1 MKSAQYYFKIGL
13 FVLTSLVVVLGLII
27 VIGGT
32 HLFSK
37 TMYVETYFN
46 ESVQG
51 LTEGSYVKYRGINI
65 GRVKKIRFAQQEY
78 PQASNHIKSSRYIYV
93 LLAINSSF
101 LTDIPKSTFKQDV
114 AKQVHKG
121 LRARLNVQD
130 LTGSAYIQL
139 TYLDKSDTTKTLPI
153 YWQPEYAYIPSTPST
168 FSRLTDS
175 VQNIL
180 KGLQGVDFQRFFKEG
195 QSAMKNTSELVQHLN
210 DQLGNDQN
218 QITGILHNLNA
229 TSQQMRHLV
238 NDMRH
243 APAGTMLRKPQSMP
257 PRASSPN

>member
-37 TMYVETYFN
+37 TIYVETYFN

-65 GRVKKIRFAQQEY
+65 GRVQKIRFAQQEY
-78 PQASNHIKSSRYIYV
+78 PQASNHLKSSRYIYV

-101 LTDIPKSTFKQDV
+101 LTDIPKSTFKRDV
-114 AKQVHKG
+114 AKQVKQG
-121 LRARLNVQD
+121 LRTRLNVQD
-130 LTGSAYIQL
+130 LTGSAYVQL
-139 TYLDKSDTTKTLPI
+139 TYLDNPDAKTLPI
-153 YWQPEYAYIPSTPST
+153 VWQPEYAYIPSTPST

-180 KGLQGVDFQRFFKEG
+180 KGLQGVNFQKFFKEG

-229 TSQQMRHLV
+229 TSQQMRHFI
-238 NDMRH
+238 NDLRH
-243 APAGTMLRKPQSMP
+243 APAGTMLRKPHSMP
-257 PRASSPN
+257 PKQGSR